1 MAQRRTELPNPFISS
16 DNFKPKSRRKINR
29 NTSLNEV
36 YDSDGV
42 VHSGIIGFETLPEL
56 YDSQRFTKVY
66 KQGWAIMAELS
77 NSAMKVLLYFI
88 SVMDYCDTVEFD
100 IRKCTRFTGYKDK
113 SHIYKA
119 IKELKDKSVIAE
131 TDSPRLYFLNPTMFF
146 LGKDRLKLLK

>member
-1 MAQRRTELPNPFISS
+1 MKLRGTELKNPFISEEH
-16 DNFKPKSRRKINR
+16 FKPRARRKIKK
-29 NTSLNEV
+29 NTSFNEV

-42 VHSGIIGFETLPEL
+42 VYEGVIGFEVLPEL

-66 KQGWAIMAELS
+66 KQGWAVMSELS
-77 NSAMKVLLYFI
+77 SSALRVLLFFI
-88 SVMDYCDTVEFD
+88 SNMDYRDTVDFE
-100 IRKCTRFTGYKDK
+100 IRKCTKFTGYKDK

-119 IKELKDKSVIAE
+119 IRELKDKNVIAE

>member
-1 MAQRRTELPNPFISS
+1 MAQRGTELPNPFISS
-16 DNFKPKSRRKINR
+16 DNFKPKTRRKISKNKA
-29 NTSLNEV
+29 LNEV

-42 VHSGIIGFETLPEL
+42 VHSGVIGFEMLPEL

-66 KQGWAIMAELS
+66 KQGWSIMSELS
-77 NSAMKVLLYFI
+77 SSALRVLLYFI

-100 IRKCTRFTGYKDK
+100 IRKCTKFTGYKDK

-119 IKELKDKSVIAE
+119 IKELKERSVIAE

-146 LGKDRLKLLK
+146 LGKDRLKLIR

>member
-1 MAQRRTELPNPFISS
+1 MAQRGTELPNPFISS
-16 DNFKPKSRRKINR
+16 ENFKPKARRKINR

-42 VHSGIIGFETLPEL
+42 IHSGIIGFETLPEL

-119 IKELKDKSVIAE
+119 IKELKDKNVIAE

-146 LGKDRLKLLK
+146 LGKDRLKLIK

>member
-1 MAQRRTELPNPFISS
+1 MAQRGTELPNPFISS
-16 DNFKPKSRRKINR
+16 ENFKPKSRRKIKR
-29 NTSLNEV
+29 NVSSNEV
-36 YDSDGV
+36 YDADGV
-42 VHSGIIGFETLPEL
+42 VYNGVIGLEILPEL

-66 KQGWAIMAELS
+66 KQGWFIMSELS
-77 NSAMKVLLYFI
+77 SSALKVLLYFI

-100 IRKCTRFTGYKDK
+100 IRKCAKFTGYKDK

-146 LGKDRLKLLK
+146 LGRDRLKLIK

>member
-1 MAQRRTELPNPFISS
+1 MAQRGTELPNPFISS
-16 DNFKPKSRRKINR
+16 ENFKPKSRRKIKR
-29 NTSLNEV
+29 NVSSNEV
-36 YDSDGV
+36 YDADGV
-42 VHSGIIGFETLPEL
+42 VHNGVIGLEILPES

-66 KQGWAIMAELS
+66 KQGWFIMSELS
-77 NSAMKVLLYFI
+77 SSALKVLLYFI

-100 IRKCTRFTGYKDK
+100 IRKCTKFTGYKDK

-146 LGKDRLKLLK
+146 LGKDRLKLIR

>member
-1 MAQRRTELPNPFISS
+1 MAQRGTELPNPFISNE
-16 DNFKPKSRRKINR
+16 NFKPKARRKINR

-119 IKELKDKSVIAE
+119 IKELKDKNVIAE

-146 LGKDRLKLLK
+146 LGKDRLKLIK

>member
-1 MAQRRTELPNPFISS
+1 MAQRGTELPNPFISS
-16 DNFKPKSRRKINR
+16 ENFKPKARRKINR

-119 IKELKDKSVIAE
+119 IKELKDKNVIAE

-146 LGKDRLKLLK
+146 LGKDRLKLIK